1 MQHFAS
7 EAAADPLPEK
17 SQEETRRKQEPRY
30 LNRKKK
36 TDRLSSLVVI
46 NGPAIKTAQR
56 NFMVVFFFFYLFDGE
71 KTYATRWGPPTAKR
85 NGRSIFSCSPLSPL
99 LLLLLHLLPSST
111 RKDLKQQQR
120 FVDDRGHHNNHKKK
134 WILTSHL
141 HFCRVPRWLITR

>member
-1 MQHFAS
+1 MAR
-7 EAAADPLPEK
+7 PL
-17 SQEETRRKQEPRY
+17 RRPKGT
-30 LNRKKK
+30 LW
-36 TDRLSSLVVI
+36 LC
-46 NGPAIKTAQR
+46 
-56 NFMVVFFFFYLFDGE
+56 FFFFFYLFDGE

-99 LLLLLHLLPSST
+99 LLLLLHLLPSSK

-141 HFCRVPRWLITR
+141 HFCRVPRWLSLAKKNKNKRKTQQQQKKSLN